1 MKQNRNPLANKFRM
15 AWLLVFF
22 DLPVGSKQERKA
34 ATNFR
39 EDLLKEGYMMIQFS
53 VYARPCV
60 SQEKVRTQLRR
71 LLPKIP
77 CSGQVR
83 ALTITDAQWARMKF
97 VQSDEHIE
105 PENLPTQLT
114 FF

>member
-1 MKQNRNPLANKFRM
+1 M

-22 DLPVGSKQERKA
+22 DLPVGTKQERRS

-39 EDLLKEGYMMIQFS
+39 EDLLKEGYVMIQFS

-77 CSGQVR
+77 VSGQVR
-83 ALTITDAQWARMKF
+83 ALSITDAQWARMTF
-97 VQSDEHIE
+97 IQSDEKHT
-105 PENLPTQLT
+105 PEELPTQLT